1 MMLPQLNKKETGVS
15 SSKVPVMSQHL
26 TRARGGKEQR
36 ALLPP
41 HPAVMKLLLL
51 LLLLLLSTPL
61 QGHHKAT
68 YMQRR

>member
-1 MMLPQLNKKETGVS
+1 MLPQLNKKETGVS

-41 HPAVMKLLLL
+41 HPAVRELL

>member
-1 MMLPQLNKKETGVS
+1 MLPQLNKKETGVS

-26 TRARGGKEQR
+26 TRAREGKKQR

-41 HPAVMKLLLL
+41 HPAVMKLLL